1 MRRELSYTEINI
13 IFKFVDILQ
22 EEWNLKGYDKVE
34 EEPEE
39 YNSEEAQKKM
49 IKALKMNNPL
59 WDVH

>member
-1 MRRELSYTEINI
+1 MKRELSYTEINI

-22 EEWNLKGYDKVE
+22 EEWNLKGYDKIE